1 MDPRPLHKGFPL
13 NARHQRF
20 VAEYLIDQNA
30 AAAYRRAGY
39 KATEGSAR
47 VNASRLLT
55 NADIRAAI
63 ATAQG
68 KILDKL
74 ELTAERVLQELA
86 RIAFFDARKMF
97 DGKGNPIPLHE
108 LDSDTAAVIN
118 GLDVLEETE
127 GSGKDRVVVGYVK
140 KYKLADKNTAL
151 GNALKVLGLLRE
163 KVEVNDT
170 TPADKYSDIELARRA
185 AFLFAKASRSNELH

>member
-1 MDPRPLHKGFPL
+1 L

>member
-1 MDPRPLHKGFPL
+1 MSATL
-13 NARHQRF
+13 NPRHQRF

-30 AAAYRRAGY
+30 TAAYIRAGY
-39 KATEGSAR
+39 KASAASAK

-63 ATAQG
+63 ATGQT
-68 KILDKL
+68 KLLDKL
-74 ELTAERVLQELA
+74 ELTAERVLLELA

-97 DGKGNPIPLHE
+97 NADGDPIPLHQ

-118 GLDVLEETE
+118 GLDVLEEYE
-127 GSGKDRVVVGYVK
+127 GSGKDRVVIGHVK

-163 KVEVNDT
+163 KIEVEDT
-170 TPADKYSDIELARRA
+170 TPEKVDPMDAARRI
-185 AFLFAKASRSNELH
+185 AFLFAEAKNAEPRTLQ